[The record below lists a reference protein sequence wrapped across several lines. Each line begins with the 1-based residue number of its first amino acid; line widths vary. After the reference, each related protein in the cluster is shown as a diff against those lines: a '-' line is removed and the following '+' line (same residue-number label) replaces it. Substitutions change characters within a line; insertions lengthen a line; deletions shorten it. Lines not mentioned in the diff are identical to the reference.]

1 METIEIGLAYEC
13 RAIGIKN
20 EVVGI
25 VEQLYNN
32 TILINVLDCDQSDR
46 AAIIELQNRLLV
58 KYEDILSYIE
68 VEYTAWFLG
77 SWGKIIMEEKDLD
90 LLMDS
95 DLFLLNMDG
104 KNLINRI
111 KKYPNH
117 LSGKAAVY
125 HSSNDTW
132 FGYFCVLSSIF

>member
-1 METIEIGLAYEC
+1 
-13 RAIGIKN
+13 
-20 EVVGI
+20 
-25 VEQLYNN
+25 
-32 TILINVLDCDQSDR
+32 
-46 AAIIELQNRLLV
+46 
-58 KYEDILSYIE
+58 
-68 VEYTAWFLG
+68 
-77 SWGKIIMEEKDLD
+77 MEEKDLD

-125 HSSNDTW
+125 HSSNDT
-132 FGYFCVLSSIF
+132 